1 MAVPTIDQLKQ
12 VYGVAA
18 EKAAE
23 RLKVLENRYID
34 RFGQADLEF
43 FSAPWPY
50 RNNWQSYRPQ
60 WWQDFSCKHNDGH
73 YCGCGSKWYQ
83 YH

>member
-43 FSAPWPY
+43 SQRLAV
-50 RNNWQSYRPQ
+50 Q
-60 WWQDFSCKHNDGH
+60 K
-73 YCGCGSKWYQ
+73 
-83 YH
+83 